1 MEENQS
7 GVRKAMRSVDF
18 FNLYFLKF
26 KEILLA
32 NLMFSFFTI
41 IAAAY
46 VFLIYKLLGGFSVI
60 VSAAAIIPLNAGMG
74 GIAQVCRYIYTG
86 KKFSVPKAFFDGVK
100 ENILKCI
107 LHGIVFYIFFAVC
120 YLSVM
125 LYYNGTKN
133 NVLFWVPLVITGI
146 VCLFLL
152 FASYYLNIMTVTID
166 IKLRPLYRNCL
177 LFSFGEL
184 KNNFLATIALLIFS
198 AVIFAAIVIFFNPV
212 YVAVMLMLLSLLI
225 IPSTVQYIITFYV
238 YDGMIN
244 ILDESRKDKKQ
255 EKPDENK
262 NKKTVIE
269 KSEAEELSE
278 VVSDTKDEYIFH
290 NGRMIK
296 RSEVEKQLNNTF
308 DD

>member
-1 MEENQS
+1 MPF
-7 GVRKAMRSVDF
+7 RF
-18 FNLYFLKF
+18 F
-26 KEILLA
+26 
-32 NLMFSFFTI
+32 
-41 IAAAY
+41 
-46 VFLIYKLLGGFSVI
+46 
-60 VSAAAIIPLNAGMG
+60 
-74 GIAQVCRYIYTG
+74 
-86 KKFSVPKAFFDGVK
+86 
-100 ENILKCI
+100 
-107 LHGIVFYIFFAVC
+107 
-120 YLSVM
+120 
-125 LYYNGTKN
+125 
-133 NVLFWVPLVITGI
+133 